1 MALPPLPS
9 LAGVEHS
16 RVRAGDVTLH
26 VAQAGDPDAPPVML
40 VHGWPQ
46 HWWEWRGQ
54 IGVLAQTHR
63 VICPDLRGH
72 GWSDAPRGDYRKQ
85 TLADDLVHLLDA
97 LGHEQPMPVVGHDWG
112 GWISF
117 LLALSAPE
125 RVSRLLA
132 MSIPHPWFRTRRS
145 PEAPIF
151 ASYQLL
157 VSTPVLGRAVLRSAP
172 QFVSRLLRLG
182 VTHQEAFTPRDLELY
197 AQVLQ
202 DPDHAAAT
210 TALYRTFLTRE
221 ASRRGGFPEL
231 EVPVDLLIGAD
242 DAVLKMADVPPHPG
256 VDIEIVPG
264 AGHFLPEERP
274 ELVLRRIQ
282 DLLAR

>member
-9 LAGVEHS
+9 LTGVEHS
-16 RVRAGDVTLH
+16 WVQVGDVELH

-46 HWWEWRGQ
+46 HWWEWRAQ
-54 IGVLAQTHR
+54 IPLLARTHR

-72 GWSDAPRGDYRKQ
+72 GWSQAPRGDYRKQ
-85 TLADDLVHLLDA
+85 TLADDLVGLLDA
-97 LGHEQPMPVVGHDWG
+97 LGHDDPIGVVGHDWG

-145 PEAPIF
+145 LQAPVF

-157 VSTPVLGRAVLRSAP
+157 VSTPGLGQAVLRRAP
-172 QFVSRLLRLG
+172 QFVSKVLRLG
-182 VTHQEAFTPRDLELY
+182 VTRPEAFTARDLELY
-197 AQVLQ
+197 ASVLQ

-221 ASRRGGFPEL
+221 SSRRGGFPEL
-231 EVPVDLLIGAD
+231 RVPTDLVIGED
-242 DAVLKMADVPPHPG
+242 DVVLKMAEVGPHPG
-256 VDIEIVPG
+256 IELEIVPG
-264 AGHFLPEERP
+264 AGHFLPEEMP
-274 ELVLRRIQ
+274 ELVQRRIQ
-282 DLLAR
+282 AMLAR

>member
-9 LAGVEHS
+9 LAGVEHAW
-16 RVRAGDVTLH
+16 VQAGDVTLH
-26 VAQAGDPDAPPVML
+26 VAQAGDPEAPPVML

-46 HWWEWRGQ
+46 HWWEWRAQ

-85 TLADDLVHLLDA
+85 TMADDLVHLLDA
-97 LGHEQPMPVVGHDWG
+97 LGHSKPIPLVGHDWG

-145 PEAPIF
+145 VQAPVF

-172 QFVSRLLRLG
+172 QFVSKLLRLA
-182 VTHQEAFTPRDLELY
+182 VTRPEAFTARDLELY

-221 ASRRGGFPEL
+221 SPRRGGLPEL
-231 EVPVDLLIGAD
+231 QVPVDLIIGED
-242 DAVLKMADVPPHPG
+242 DAVLKMAEVPPHAG
-256 VDIEIVPG
+256 IELEIVPG
-264 AGHFLPEERP
+264 AGHFLPEEMP